1 MPQPTVEEH
10 DQRPVQDTDA
20 DPSVGVVVDSTG
32 ADVVTVA
39 EDEQTTISEA
49 TKAGRMLSQ
58 TNASAIMD
66 AVRQLLVVLER
77 AGVSMAADEEP
88 MTEETLKAMLVS
100 PDRPVAYGS
109 AIKALGNG
117 RFGGYGVVYGSDQ
130 QRDTDGEYFTKDT
143 NYALDWFDKRP
154 LIYAHGLDQ
163 SVKTMPF
170 GVVDTLKQ
178 DDVGLYAEGA
188 FIDPDTV
195 KEWGQEQR
203 KIHRWYMG
211 EIKRMMN
218 EGILYYSSGSVKHLV
233 TAVNGRIDDW
243 PIIELSMTPAPAF
256 PPIYSKTTT
265 IQAFKSLPVS
275 FDAADAETDALP
287 EEPSAKEASAEADAP
302 VVESDAPDAIDNEP
316 KLETEQPDTGETKA
330 MDVNAVLNAVETA
343 LGITLTEEQRAQVMQ
358 ALEADAPT
366 EEAMATMTEAQTKA
380 AVDAFAQKAI
390 AAVGRAVNGQKATNG
405 VVDAIKN
412 LAQAAQP
419 QSQVTGNGHTGAARV
434 EMTDRRY
441 DHLSAKDMVFGARVI
456 ADASVK
462 GIVAPPNEHFLR
474 VTAEKLDRA
483 MEKGEHEGS
492 YEAGSIKD
500 YVHDLARGAAIK
512 SDEILATNLA
522 NNGTNWVGVA
532 YSNQLW
538 EAARNRVVYQQ
549 LIAKGMMQLEV
560 SQGQNSIYIPA
571 EGSDPTWYTMVELN
585 DETSDER
592 APVVVKGSTPT
603 LNRRQLTP
611 AGLGARVRWTD
622 FMDEDSL
629 VSLLPHYRSRME
641 ITAAETL
648 ENVILNGDTDT
659 SSSTNIN
666 LIDGTPSTDAK
677 GRGAAYLAFNGLLKL
692 ALVTTTT
699 LSRSAGG
706 AISDEDYV
714 QTLAL
719 LPSNE
724 QEENDSLLFVVDPAT
739 YLASLRLAQVKTQSE
754 LGSAATIL
762 SGVLRQMYGIDLARS
777 GQMAKANSAGKIP
790 AAGGTLGRIALVRP
804 DQWAIGFKRQV
815 TTEVARDIE
824 GGATVIVSTMRVA
837 VQSRTTTG
845 GVAVT
850 YNVGVA

>member
-1 MPQPTVEEH
+1 MPQPTVEKH
-10 DQRPVQDTDA
+10 DQHPVQDTDA
-20 DPSVGVVVDSTG
+20 DQSVGVVVDSAG

-233 TAVNGRIDDW
+233 TAVDGRIDDW

-287 EEPSAKEASAEADAP
+287 EEPPAKEASAEADAP

-366 EEAMATMTEAQTKA
+366 EETMATMTEEQTKA
-380 AVDAFAQKAI
+380 AVNAFAQKAI

-434 EMTDRRY
+434 ELNDLRF
-441 DHLSAKDMVFGARVI
+441 DHLSAEDMVFGAQVLTSG
-456 ADASVK
+456 ANK
-462 GIVAPPNEHFLR
+462 G
-474 VTAEKLDRA
+474 VTAMASEDYLRATAVKLDSA
-483 MEKGEHEGS
+483 MEQGRYASKESRALKG
-492 YEAGSIKD
+492 
-500 YVHDLARGAAIK
+500 YVRDLAKGAAIK
-512 SDEILATNLA
+512 SDEILATNLT
-522 NNGTNWVGVA
+522 NNGSYWVGTA
-532 YSNQLW
+532 YSDQLW
-538 EAARNRVVYQQ
+538 AAARNPVVYQN
-549 LIAKGMMQLEV
+549 LVSKGMMQIEV
-560 SQGQNSIYIPA
+560 PQGHSSIYVPT

-603 LNRRQLTP
+603 LNRQQVTP

-629 VSLLPHYRSRME
+629 IPLLPFYRSRME
-641 ITAAETL
+641 VTSAETL
-648 ENVILNGDTDT
+648 ESVILNGDTVT
-659 SSSTNIN
+659 TSSTNLN

-677 GRGAAYLAFNGLLKL
+677 GRGPSYLAFNGMIKL
-692 ALVTTTT
+692 PIITTTG

-706 AISDEDYV
+706 ALTSEDYL
-714 QTLAL
+714 QTVAL
-719 LPSNE
+719 LSTAD
-724 QEENDSLLFVVDPAT
+724 QSDYDRLLFIVDPYTFIAT
-739 YLASLRLAQVKTQSE
+739 TRLADVRTASE
-754 LGSAATIL
+754 LGNAGTIMTGRL
-762 SGVLRQMYGIDLARS
+762 PQVWGIDLFRS
-777 GQMAKANSAGKIP
+777 GQMAKANNAGKIP
-790 AAGGTLGRIALVRP
+790 AAGGTLGRILCVRP
-804 DQWAIGFKRQV
+804 DQWVLAFKRQV

-824 GGATVIVSTMRVA
+824 GGATVIVSTMRAAIQYRSSTSGAA
-837 VQSRTTTG
+837 VS
-845 GVAVT
+845 